1 MLQYTFKRLGLA
13 LLVAISVSII
23 AFSLVRLSGDIATAI
38 AGEAATQADIEAV
51 REKYGLDRPL
61 PTQYLEWLG
70 NIIKGDLG
78 ESLYFQTP
86 AKDVIMERLPTTL
99 LLGLFSLLFAI
110 IVAIPLGVIAALR
123 PNSWIDQLCLSL
135 AVLGQAMPTFWFAFL
150 LMMLFGVTLHWLPIS
165 GTETWAHFVMPS
177 IALGYYATPAI
188 MRLTRA
194 GMLDV
199 LSSDYVRTAKAKGLD
214 THTVLLKHALRNALI
229 PVISL
234 TAVQLGFMLGGS
246 IIIESIF
253 TMHGVGH
260 LALLSVERADFPVV
274 QGIVL
279 IMAIIYILLTL
290 IADLL
295 NAWLDPRIRL
305 G

>member
-1 MLQYTFKRLGLA
+1 MLRYTIKRLGLA
-13 LLVAISVSII
+13 LLVAFSVSII
-23 AFSLVRLSGDIATAI
+23 AFGLVRLSGDVATAI
-38 AGEAATQADIEAV
+38 AGEGATQADIEAV
-51 REKYGLDRPL
+51 RDKYGLDRSL
-61 PTQYLEWLG
+61 PIQYFEWFG
-70 NIIKGDLG
+70 KIIKGDLG

-86 AKDVIMERLPTTL
+86 AKEVIFERLPTTL
-99 LLGLFSLLFAI
+99 KLGLLALLFAI
-110 IVAIPLGVIAALR
+110 VVAIPLGVIAALR
-123 PNSWIDQLCLSL
+123 PNSWIDRSCLAL
-135 AVLGQAMPTFWFAFL
+135 AVLGQAMPTFWFAL
-150 LMMLFGVTLHWLPIS
+150 LMMIFFGVKLRWLPIS
-165 GTETWAHFVMPS
+165 GTETWAHFIMPS

-194 GMLDV
+194 GMMDV
-199 LSSDYVRTAKAKGLD
+199 LSSDYIRTAQAKGLD

-229 PVISL
+229 PVVSL

-246 IIIESIF
+246 IIIESMF

-279 IMAIIYILLTL
+279 IMAVIYILLTL

-295 NAWLDPRIRL
+295 NGWLDPRIRL

>member
-1 MLQYTFKRLGLA
+1 LLFFTLKRLALA

-23 AFSLVRLSGDIATAI
+23 AFGLVRLSGDIATAI

-51 REKYGLDRPL
+51 RAKYGLDRPL
-61 PTQYLEWLG
+61 PVQYFEWFK
-70 NIIKGDLG
+70 NTIKGDLG

-86 AKDVIMERLPTTL
+86 AKDVILERLPTTL
-99 LLGLFSLLFAI
+99 KLGFLSLLFAI
-110 IVAIPLGVIAALR
+110 VVSIPLGVLAALK
-123 PNSWIDQLCLSL
+123 PNSWIDRACLGL
-135 AVLGQAMPTFWFAFL
+135 AVLGQAMPTFWFAL
-150 LMMLFGVTLHWLPIS
+150 LMMLFFGVTLRWLPIS
-165 GTETWAHFVMPS
+165 GADTWQHFVIPS

-214 THTVLLKHALRNALI
+214 SSSVIFKHALRNALI
-229 PVISL
+229 PVVSL
-234 TAVQLGFMLGGS
+234 SAVQLGFMLGGS

-279 IMAIIYILLTL
+279 ILALIYILLTL
-290 IADLL
+290 LADLL
-295 NAWLDPRIRL
+295 NGWLDPRIRL

>member
-1 MLQYTFKRLGLA
+1 MLRFTLKRLGLA
-13 LLVAISVSII
+13 LLVAFSVSII
-23 AFSLVRLSGDIATAI
+23 AFGLVRLSGDVATAI
-38 AGEAATQADIEAV
+38 AGEGATQADIEAV
-51 REKYGLDRPL
+51 RSKYGLDRSL
-61 PTQYLEWLG
+61 PVQYFEWFG
-70 NIIKGDLG
+70 KIIKGDLG
-78 ESLYFQTP
+78 DSLYFQTP
-86 AKDVIMERLPTTL
+86 AKDVIFERLPTTL
-99 LLGLFSLLFAI
+99 KLGMLALCFAI
-110 IVAIPLGVIAALR
+110 IVAIPLGVLAALR
-123 PNSWIDQLCLSL
+123 PNSWVDRSCLAL
-135 AVLGQAMPTFWFAFL
+135 AVLGQAMPTFWFAL
-150 LMMLFGVTLHWLPIS
+150 LMMIFFGVKLRWLPIS

-194 GMLDV
+194 GMIDV
-199 LSSDYVRTAKAKGLD
+199 LSSDYVRTARAKGLD
-214 THTVLLKHALRNALI
+214 RHTVILKHALRNALI
-229 PVISL
+229 PVVSL

-246 IIIESIF
+246 IIIESMF

-295 NAWLDPRIRL
+295 NGWLDPRIRL
-305 G
+305 A

>member
-1 MLQYTFKRLGLA
+1 MLFFTLKRLALA

-23 AFSLVRLSGDIATAI
+23 AFGLVRLSGDIATAI

-51 REKYGLDRPL
+51 RAKYGLDRPL
-61 PTQYLEWLG
+61 PVQYFEWFK
-70 NIIKGDLG
+70 NTIKGDLG

-86 AKDVIMERLPTTL
+86 AKDVILERLPTTL
-99 LLGLFSLLFAI
+99 KLGFLSLLFAI
-110 IVAIPLGVIAALR
+110 VVSIPLGVLAALK
-123 PNSWIDQLCLSL
+123 PNSWVDRACLGL
-135 AVLGQAMPTFWFAFL
+135 AVLGQAMPTFWFAL
-150 LMMLFGVTLHWLPIS
+150 LMMLFFGVTLRWLPIS
-165 GTETWAHFVMPS
+165 GADTWQHFVIPS

-214 THTVLLKHALRNALI
+214 SSSVIFKHALRNALI
-229 PVISL
+229 PVVSL
-234 TAVQLGFMLGGS
+234 SAVQLGFMLGGS

-279 IMAIIYILLTL
+279 ILALIYILLTL
-290 IADLL
+290 LADLL
-295 NAWLDPRIRL
+295 NGWLDPRIRL

>member
-1 MLQYTFKRLGLA
+1 MLRYTMKRLGLA
-13 LLVAISVSII
+13 LLVALSVSMI
-23 AFSLVRLSGDIATAI
+23 AFGLVRLSGDVATAI

-51 REKYGLDRPL
+51 RAKYGLDRSL
-61 PTQYLEWLG
+61 PVQYLEWLG
-70 NIIKGDLG
+70 NVVQGDFG

-86 AKDVIMERLPTTL
+86 VRDVILERLPTTL
-99 LLGLFSLLFAI
+99 TLGLLSLCFAI
-110 IVAIPLGVIAALR
+110 VVAIPLGVVAALR
-123 PNSWIDQLCLSL
+123 PNSWIDRACLAL
-135 AVLGQAMPTFWFAFL
+135 AVLGQAMPTFWFAL
-150 LMMLFGVTLHWLPIS
+150 LMMIFFGVTLRWLPIS

-177 IALGYYATPAI
+177 VAIGYYATPAI

-199 LSSDYVRTAKAKGLD
+199 LSSDYVRTARAKGLN
-214 THTVLLKHALRNALI
+214 THTVLLKHALRNAVI
-229 PVISL
+229 PVVSL

-279 IMAIIYILLTL
+279 ILAIIYILLTL
-290 IADLL
+290 LADLL
-295 NAWLDPRIRL
+295 NGWLDPRIRL

>member
-1 MLQYTFKRLGLA
+1 MLSYTLKRLGLA
-13 LLVAISVSII
+13 MLVAISVSVI
-23 AFSLVRLSGDIATAI
+23 AFGLVRLSGDIATAI

-51 REKYGLDRPL
+51 RDKYGLDRPL
-61 PTQYLEWLG
+61 PVQYLEWLG
-70 NIIKGDLG
+70 NIVKGDLG
-78 ESLYFQTP
+78 ESLYFKTP
-86 AKDVIMERLPTTL
+86 AKGVILDRLPTTL
-99 LLGLFSLLFAI
+99 LLGLYAICFAI
-110 IVAIPLGVIAALR
+110 IVAIPLGVLAALR
-123 PNSWIDQLCLSL
+123 PNSWIDRLCLTI
-135 AVLGQAMPTFWFAFL
+135 AVLGQAMPTFWFAL
-150 LMMLFGVTLHWLPIS
+150 LMMLFFGVTLRWLPIS

-199 LSSDYVRTAKAKGLD
+199 LSSDYVRTARAKGLD
-214 THTVLLKHALRNALI
+214 AHTVVFKHALRNAVI
-229 PVISL
+229 PVVSL
-234 TAVQLGFMLGGS
+234 SAVQLGFMLGGS

-279 IMAIIYILLTL
+279 ILAGIYIFLTL
-290 IADLL
+290 LADLL
-295 NAWLDPRIRL
+295 NGWLDPRIRL
-305 G
+305 